1 MDDER
6 ELTDGA
12 PEAAARPGSEEA
24 AAPAAA
30 APPARRRRRI
40 STSTW
45 ILIGLGL
52 GALCGILFGELM
64 EPLGVVGDVY
74 IRFTQI
80 TVLPYIL
87 LSLIHGVGSLKGHTA
102 KRLATRGLPV
112 ILVFWVV
119 IMAVYLIMT
128 VSFPPRT
135 AATFYDPN
143 RFPGAETPSF
153 DWMSYIP
160 SNPFASLAD
169 GMVPAVVIFSLCVGI
184 ALIGVA
190 RKQGFLN
197 GVDFVNGLLGR
208 VNNATFVYA
217 SPFGIFAIMA
227 NTVGT
232 LSPEDFLGVFVYFTT
247 YVAAVALLIACALPL
262 LTMVFTGVTYR
273 QLFSEFKAPLLLG
286 FTTGSAFITLPQLGQ
301 AARRLLEARGASGA
315 EAKEVTDTIVPVA
328 YALPLTGKFAVFLF
342 LPFSAWFAGVA
353 LELQQYAMLVFSG
366 VLSLFGSMTGTVQ
379 FLLGQLSLP
388 AESLNVFLATGSLVS
403 NIYGLVEP
411 ATMGMFS
418 VVAGAAVLG
427 LARPRVRRAVTYA
440 AVVLVVV
447 LAGTAGVAALLRPL
461 GDTGATSFETL
472 QRMRVDPDVQGV
484 VYTTKGEAP
493 APAAPAGAGSVLARV
508 QRTGVLRV
516 GYASTAFPF
525 SYFNREREL
534 VGFDVQRAYDLAAML
549 KCARVEFIP
558 VDRQF
563 FPGDLSTGLVDI
575 VMGAVIVTPDLY
587 EEVDFTDVYL
597 TLHAALVVPD
607 AQAGTYSSREAIGA
621 LRGKRIA
628 VEKGSY
634 YARLIPLAAPNLTVV
649 ELDDPIDFFTEP
661 GVADALF
668 TSAEEGSAYTL
679 MYPRYE
685 AVAPEMPNPQLYLAY
700 PVAKRQYEWTGFL
713 NNWITM
719 EQKSGLAGEEYDYWI
734 TGKTAVEKKP
744 RWSVLRDVLHWVE

>member
-1 MDDER
+1 V
-6 ELTDGA
+6 
-12 PEAAARPGSEEA
+12 
-24 AAPAAA
+24 
-30 APPARRRRRI
+30 RRL

-64 EPLGVVGDVY
+64 KPLGVVGDAYVK
-74 IRFTQI
+74 FTQI

-87 LSLIHGVGSLKGHTA
+87 LSLIHGVGSLRRDTA
-102 KRLATRGLPV
+102 RRLATRGLPV
-112 ILVFWVV
+112 ILLFWIV
-119 IMAVYLIMT
+119 IIAIYLIVT
-128 VSFPPRT
+128 VAFPPRT

-169 GMVPAVVIFSLCVGI
+169 GMVPAVVVFSLCVGV
-184 ALIGVA
+184 ALIGVS

-232 LSPEDFLGVFVYFTT
+232 LSADNFLGVLVYFVT
-247 YVAAVALLIACALPL
+247 YVAAVALVIACALPL
-262 LTMVFTGVTYR
+262 LTRVFTGLGYG
-273 QLFSEFKAPLLLG
+273 QLFSELKAPLLLG

-301 AARRLLEARGASGA
+301 AVRRLLEARGAPA
-315 EAKEVTDTIVPVA
+315 DEAKEVTDTIVPVA
-328 YALPLTGKFAVFLF
+328 YALPLTGKLAVFLF
-342 LPFSAWFAGVA
+342 IPFSAWFAGVT
-353 LELQQYAMLVFSG
+353 LDLQQYAVLVFGG
-366 VLSLFGSMTGTVQ
+366 VLSLFGSMTGTVE
-379 FLLGQLSLP
+379 FLLAQLGLP
-388 AESLNVFLATGSLVS
+388 AASINVFLATGSLVS

-427 LARPRVRRAVTYA
+427 IARLHVRRALTYA
-440 AVVLVVV
+440 VVTLVVV
-447 LAGTAGVAALLRPL
+447 LAGTAGVAVLLRPL
-461 GDTGATSFETL
+461 GDTGATSYQTL
-472 QRMRVDPDVQGV
+472 QRMRVEPAVEGV
-484 VYTTKGEAP
+484 VYTTKGEVP
-493 APAAPAGAGSVLARV
+493 GAARPVAGDSVLARV

-516 GYASTAFPF
+516 GYAPTAFPF
-525 SYFNREREL
+525 SYFNRDRQL

-549 KCARVEFIP
+549 ACSRVEFVP
-558 VDRQF
+558 VDRQYF
-563 FPGDLSTGLVDI
+563 ATDLASGLVDI
-575 VMGAVIVTPDLY
+575 VMGAVVVTPDLY
-587 EEVDFTDVYL
+587 ERADFTDVYL
-597 TLHAALVVPD
+597 TLHAAVVAPD
-607 AQAGTYSSREAIGA
+607 AQAATYESREAVAA

-628 VEKGSY
+628 VEEGSY
-634 YARLIPLAAPNLTVV
+634 YAGLLRLVVPNFTVV

-661 GVADALF
+661 GVADVLF

-685 AVAPEMPNPQLYLAY
+685 AVAPELPHPQLYLAY
-700 PVAKRQYEWTGFL
+700 PVAKDQYEWTGFL
-713 NNWITM
+713 NNWLAM
-719 EQKSGLAGEEYDYWI
+719 ERASGLQRDEYDYWVL
-734 TGKTAVEKKP
+734 GKNAVPRRP
-744 RWSVLRDVLHWVE
+744 RWCVVRDVFGWGR